1 MRPLQRK
8 RRLKKEAEAEDGVE
22 ATEGDGGN
30 SRGEGEMVEVEN
42 QAEVSRDA

>member
-8 RRLKKEAEAEDGVE
+8 RRLKKEAEAEDGIE

-30 SRGEGEMVEVEN
+30 ARGKGKMIKVEN